1 VAPSVPASTLALST
15 DLRND
20 RARRDPRP
28 GLHVLG
34 LLPGGGNCLLLSRAA
49 GLEAAAALT
58 PFGEEIDGER
68 AVEIGLAGKAVQ
80 D

>member
-1 VAPSVPASTLALST
+1 VAPSVPASTSPC
-15 DLRND
+15 RPICGII
-20 RARRDPRP
+20 ARGAILDP